1 MTARL
6 RRQQRLRT
14 RADFDRVFRRGAR
27 REGRLFTLIVA
38 PNGRPLDR
46 LGLAVGRRVGPAVV
60 RNRVRR
66 LLRESFRLLPPAERP
81 GLDLVIVAKPALA
94 GRAFAEVERDLRE
107 RLRRLPPAALVDH
120 SGPAPRG

>member
-27 REGRLFTLIVA
+27 LDGRLFTLIVTA
-38 PNGRPLDR
+38 NGGPHDR
-46 LGLAVGRRVGPAVV
+46 LGLAVSRRVGPAVV

-66 LLRESFRLLPPAERP
+66 ILRESFRLLPPAERP
-81 GLDLVIVAKPALA
+81 GVDLVVVAKPALA
-94 GRAFAEVERDLRE
+94 GRALAEVEGDLRE
-107 RLRRLPPAALVDH
+107 RLRRLPRAALVAH
-120 SGPAPRG
+120 PGPTPRR